1 MVVVLVTVYTVYVP
15 VWLRLLV
22 AWHTYI
28 PLSFLC
34 SELKCNIIDIIMP
47 TSSVDDVFRC
57 PGDTLVVVIVFVI
70 VESVATG
77 RPSFSHEMV
86 GSG

>member
-1 MVVVLVTVYTVYVP
+1 
-15 VWLRLLV
+15 
-22 AWHTYI
+22 
-28 PLSFLC
+28 
-34 SELKCNIIDIIMP
+34 MP

-57 PGDTLVVVIVFVI
+57 PGDTLVVVIVSVI
-70 VESVATG
+70 VESAATG